1 MAFVIDSHVLCLGTR
16 NVDFLVLGDPQARLD
31 GYLRN
36 GRDCIFKKGLSLSDT
51 HAKELKLAMITLLV
65 HV

>member
-1 MAFVIDSHVLCLGTR
+1 M
-16 NVDFLVLGDPQARLD
+16 DFLVLGDPQARLD
-31 GYLRN
+31 GCLRK

-51 HAKELKLAMITLLV
+51 HAKELKVAMMTLLV

>member
-1 MAFVIDSHVLCLGTR
+1 M
-16 NVDFLVLGDPQARLD
+16 DFLVLGDPQARLD
-31 GYLRN
+31 GYLRK